1 MTWSAETSHGDESA
15 KIRWEIAEYTRGRVL
30 DLGCGTNKC
39 YPHFIG
45 VDNGHHAQFGMRIKP
60 DVFVK
65 DCAKLDLFAS
75 QSMDAVYSS
84 HLLEHFEYE
93 KVPGILKEWL
103 RVVKPG
109 GYLILYVPDEDE
121 YPKVGDPHA
130 NPDHKWNVNYERT
143 AEAMREAGSW
153 DLIDFQKRNAD
164 DEYSLLFIFK
174 RLVTSKPTH
183 LFSHKNPKPT
193 KTACVF
199 RTAAFGDLMQASSV
213 FAGLKKAGY
222 HVTVYASPPGSG
234 VIEHDPNIDRLLLLD
249 KDQVPNQALGPFWR
263 HQAKKYDKFINLS
276 ESVEG
281 AHLAL
286 PGRAPY
292 EWPVEMRRKHM
303 DRNYVEFQ
311 HELAGIP
318 FDPQV
323 RFYASDEEK
332 AWARKQR
339 ARMGPFVVLW
349 SLAGSSVHKHW
360 PYMDQIMARMFLQ
373 CPQAHIVLVGGEECQ
388 ILEQGWEKEP
398 RVHRHCG
405 DWTIRQSLA
414 FIDEADLVIGPET
427 GVMNAAAM
435 RPVPKILFLS
445 HSSKNQL
452 SRDWVNCA
460 SMSPSQKDVPCWP
473 CHKLIYNWS
482 QCVKDEEAGAALCQ
496 SKISA
501 DAVWAEVEK
510 VLMKKFERAA

>member
-1 MTWSAETSHGDESA
+1 MTWTAETSNGDEAA
-15 KIRWEIAEYTRGRVL
+15 KVRWEIAEYTRGRVL

-45 VDNGHHAQFGMRIKP
+45 VDNGHHAQFGLRIKP
-60 DVFVK
+60 DVFIK
-65 DCAKLDLFAS
+65 SCEKLDLFAS
-75 QSMDAVYSS
+75 QSMDGVFSS
-84 HLLEHFEYE
+84 HLLEHFEHE
-93 KVPGILKEWL
+93 KIPGILKEWL

-109 GYLILYVPDEDE
+109 GHLVLYVPDDTE

-130 NPDHKWNVNYERT
+130 NPDHKVNLNYEYVV
-143 AEAMREAGSW
+143 EAMREAGSW

-164 DEYSLLFIFK
+164 DEYSLLFVFK
-174 RLVTSKPTH
+174 RLVTPKAVH
-183 LFSHKNPKPT
+183 QFSHKNPKPA

-222 HVTVYASPPGSG
+222 HVTLMASPPGSE
-234 VIEHDPNIDRLLLLD
+234 VIEHDPNIDRLILLD
-249 KDQVPNQALGPFWR
+249 RDQVPNQALRFFWT

-281 AHLAL
+281 THLAL
-286 PGRAPY
+286 PGRANH
-292 EWPVEMRRKHM
+292 EWPVEMRRKYM
-303 DRNYVEFQ
+303 DRNYVEFA

-318 FDPQV
+318 HDPQV
-323 RFYASDEEK
+323 RFYATDEEK
-332 AWARKQR
+332 AWAKKQR
-339 ARMGPFVVLW
+339 SRMGPFVVLW

-360 PYMDQIMARMFLQ
+360 PYMDQVMARLFLS
-373 CPQAHIVLVGGEECQ
+373 CPQAHIVLVGGPECQ
-388 ILEQGWEKEP
+388 ILEAGWENEP

-460 SMSPSQKDVPCWP
+460 SMTGDAPCYP
-473 CHKLIYNWS
+473 CMKLIFNWS

-501 DAVWAEVEK
+501 EMVWAEVEK
-510 VLMKKFERAA
+510 VLVNKFERAA

>member
-1 MTWSAETSHGDESA
+1 MTWTAETSNGDESA

-30 DLGCGTNKC
+30 DLGCGTKKC

-45 VDNGHHAQFGMRIKP
+45 VDNGHHAQFGLRIKP
-60 DVFVK
+60 DVFIK
-65 DCAKLDLFAS
+65 SCEKLDLFAS
-75 QSMDAVYSS
+75 QSMDAVFSS
-84 HLLEHFEYE
+84 HLLEHFEHE
-93 KVPGILKEWL
+93 KIPGILKEWL

-109 GYLILYVPDEDE
+109 GFLILYVPDEDE
-121 YPKVGDPHA
+121 YPKVGDEHA
-130 NPDHKWNVNYERT
+130 NPDHKWNVNYERVI
-143 AEAMREAGSW
+143 EAMREAGSW

-164 DEYSLLFIFK
+164 DEYSLLFVFK
-174 RLVTSKPTH
+174 RLVTPKAVH
-183 LFSHKNPKPT
+183 QFSHKNPKPA

-222 HVTVYASPPGSG
+222 HVTLMASPPGSE
-234 VIEHDPNIDRLLLLD
+234 VIGHDPNIDKLILLD
-249 KDQVPNQALGPFWR
+249 KDQVPNQALRFFWA

-281 AHLAL
+281 THLAL
-286 PGRAPY
+286 PGRANH
-292 EWPVEMRRKHM
+292 EWPVEMRRKYM
-303 DRNYVEFQ
+303 DRNYVEFA

-318 FDPQV
+318 HDPQV
-323 RFYASDEEK
+323 RFYATDEEK
-332 AWARKQR
+332 AWAKKQR
-339 ARMGPFVVLW
+339 SRMGPFVVLW

-360 PYMDQIMARMFLQ
+360 PYMDQVMARLFLQ

-435 RPVPKILFLS
+435 RPVSKILFLS

-460 SMSPSQKDVPCWP
+460 SMTGDAPCYP
-473 CHKLIYNWS
+473 CLKLIFNWS

-501 DAVWAEVEK
+501 DTVWAEVEK
-510 VLMKKFERAA
+510 VLVNKFERAA

>member
-1 MTWSAETSHGDESA
+1 MTWTAETSNGDESA

-45 VDNGHHAQFGMRIKP
+45 VDNGHHAQFGLRIKP
-60 DVFVK
+60 DVFIK
-65 DCAKLDLFAS
+65 SCEKLDLFAS
-75 QSMDAVYSS
+75 QSMDGVFSS
-84 HLLEHFEYE
+84 HLLEHFEHE
-93 KVPGILKEWL
+93 KIPGILKEWL

-109 GYLILYVPDEDE
+109 GHLVLYVPDDTE

-130 NPDHKWNVNYERT
+130 NPDHKVNLNYEYVV
-143 AEAMREAGSW
+143 EAMREAGSW

-164 DEYSLLFIFK
+164 DEYSLLFVFK
-174 RLVTSKPTH
+174 RLVTPKAVH
-183 LFSHKNPKPT
+183 QFSHKNPKPA

-222 HVTVYASPPGSG
+222 HVTLMASPPGSE
-234 VIEHDPNIDRLLLLD
+234 VIEHDPNIDRLILLD
-249 KDQVPNQALGPFWR
+249 RDQVPNQALRFFWT

-281 AHLAL
+281 THLAL
-286 PGRAPY
+286 PGRANH
-292 EWPVEMRRKHM
+292 EWPVEMRRKYM
-303 DRNYVEFQ
+303 DRNYVEFAHQ
-311 HELAGIP
+311 LAGIP
-318 FDPQV
+318 HDPQV
-323 RFYASDEEK
+323 RFYATDEEK
-332 AWARKQR
+332 AWAKKQR
-339 ARMGPFVVLW
+339 SRMGPFVVLW

-360 PYMDQIMARMFLQ
+360 PYMDQVMARLFLS

-460 SMSPSQKDVPCWP
+460 SMTGDAPCYP
-473 CHKLIYNWS
+473 CLKLIFNWS

-501 DAVWAEVEK
+501 EMVWAEVEK
-510 VLMKKFERAA
+510 VLVNKFERAA